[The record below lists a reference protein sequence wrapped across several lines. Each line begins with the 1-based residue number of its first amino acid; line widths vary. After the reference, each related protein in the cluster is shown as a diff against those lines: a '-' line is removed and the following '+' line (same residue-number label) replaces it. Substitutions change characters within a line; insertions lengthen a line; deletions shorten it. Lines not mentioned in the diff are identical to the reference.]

1 MKIGSFYP
9 PSPKYVEGLTLDD
22 DLNVVSEVR
31 AYLPFKEK
39 EKERKER
46 LKGTVLTTS
55 CGEYQYKDNSG
66 RTLVNTLY
74 G

>member
-1 MKIGSFYP
+1 MKIGAFYP
-9 PSPKYVEGLTLDD
+9 PSPKYEEGLTLDD

-31 AYLPFKEK
+31 AYIPSKG
-39 EKERKER
+39 ERSKR
-46 LKGTVLTTS
+46 PALKGTVLTTS

-66 RTLVNTLY
+66 NTLVNTLY